1 MADTPETKVK
11 ARIRGLLKAHGAY
24 WHSPVQN
31 GMGTPALDFHVC
43 HRGRYCS
50 IEAKAHGK
58 HLTPRQELT
67 KRDIEAAGGKVF
79 VIGEIDHWIDE
90 ERGGLFKHRDSGMAE
105 LEAWLL
111 GLL

>member
-1 MADTPETKVK
+1 MADTPEAKVK
-11 ARIRGLLKAHGAY
+11 ERIRNLLKAHGAY

-43 HRGRYCS
+43 HKGRYAG
-50 IEAKAHGK
+50 IEAKAPTK
-58 HLTPRQELT
+58 HLTPRQEIT
-67 KRDIEAAGGKVF
+67 RREIGRAGGVVF
-79 VIGEIDHWIDE
+79 VIGEIDLRNVLHE
-90 ERGGLFKHRDSGMAE
+90 KHEYSGMAE